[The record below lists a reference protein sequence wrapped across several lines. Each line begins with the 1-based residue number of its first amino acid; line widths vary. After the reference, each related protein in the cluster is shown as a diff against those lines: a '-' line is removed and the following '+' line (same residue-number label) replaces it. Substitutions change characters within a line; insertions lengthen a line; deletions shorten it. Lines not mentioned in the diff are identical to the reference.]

1 MLVGEALWFEEV
13 LLPKWSMARSVVR
26 NCVPMDVKRTR
37 LADAFMTRNK
47 WFNDII
53 ATTHGG
59 E

>member
-1 MLVGEALWFEEV
+1 MLVGEALWFDEV

-47 WFNDII
+47 
-53 ATTHGG
+53 
-59 E
+59 